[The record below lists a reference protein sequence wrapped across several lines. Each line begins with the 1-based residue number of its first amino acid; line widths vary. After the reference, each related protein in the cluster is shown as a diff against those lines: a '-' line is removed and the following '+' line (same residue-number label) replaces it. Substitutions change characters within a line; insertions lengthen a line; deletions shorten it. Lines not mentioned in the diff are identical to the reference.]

1 MPLSPEKAALLQRL
15 EAEVA
20 RRMASSNAVPN
31 QPSIPQVESAAV
43 VGSTAQLNQ
52 AVQDASNVGQQEGG
66 FMAGLKEVFR
76 GIGTGGGGL
85 SGGEVLRAPIAGAE
99 TPEGQKFRQAA
110 RFQAATGAGIVAPEL
125 LAAAVPEVAAGM
137 TAAGGATRL
146 ARTGQFL
153 ERSGAQALGGGTG
166 GAATGAVEALPELAR
181 GEYGK
186 AAETLV
192 VGKIQQADAAGLFN

>member
-166 GAATGAVEALPELAR
+166 GAATGAVEALTNIGPFSSNTFVP
-181 GEYGK
+181 YSS
-186 AAETLV
+186 
-192 VGKIQQADAAGLFN
+192 